1 MMKNILIYD
10 RTHAYKSFLR
20 KNFIDVL
27 NIEDFNKFEDF
38 NEINFDDYEAV
49 FFILSEEIELVDLMW
64 TYTKVNNLFLSSK
77 FRKIN
82 NRLQDMGNV
91 TIMDF
96 NKNKKDILGDIR
108 FYLNLIETISVGTKV
123 LTM

>member
-91 TIMDF
+91 TILDF

-108 FYLNLIETISVGTKV
+108 FYLNLFETNSVRSKF
-123 LTM
+123 MSM

>member
-20 KNFIDVL
+20 KNFIDIL

-38 NEINFDDYEAV
+38 NEINFDVYEAV

-82 NRLQDMGNV
+82 NRLQDMENV
-91 TIMDF
+91 TILDF

-108 FYLNLIETISVGTKV
+108 FYLNLFETNSVRSKV
-123 LTM
+123 MSI